1 MAALTNIRRVRIEW
15 GDCDPMGIVFF
26 PRYLA
31 MFDDSTYYLFERAL
45 GLTKYKMML
54 AYDFAGMPLVDVR
67 ARFLVPSRFGDDVD
81 IESKIGEFRRS
92 SFVVEHRLRK
102 GDTLAVECFETRVWI
117 RRHPDDRNE
126 MQSQPVPDD
135 VKKRFEVA

>member
-31 MFDDSTYYLFERAL
+31 MFDDSTHYLFERAL
-45 GLTKYKMML
+45 GINKFNAML
-54 AYDFAGMPLVDVR
+54 VYDFAGMPLVDVR
-67 ARFLVPSRFGDDVD
+67 ARFLLPSRFGEDVD
-81 IESKIGEFRRS
+81 IESKVGEFRRS

-102 GDTLAVECFETRVWI
+102 GDALAVECFETRVWI
-117 RRHPDDRNE
+117 RRHPDDPNA
-126 MQSQPVPDD
+126 MQSQPVPEE
-135 VKKRFEVA
+135 VKARFDI